1 MRAAWRGV
9 VSAGGAH
16 PHRPLRGTAGGPPGS
31 WDKLV
36 PAHPKA
42 LPCPMLI
49 EPAAWEQPDMRAA
62 LAARDVGTVYRL
74 LRQVGVSQ
82 RQIAALTGQSQS
94 EVSEIIKG
102 RQVIAYDVLV
112 RLAVGLGIP
121 REYMGL
127 SYGEHS
133 TYSGSTVTKPP
144 AEEVDEDVQRRDAL
158 AVGFLASLGFVPP
171 FAALLDDSAA
181 PREIP
186 LPSRGPLTSTL
197 TTTRCPPRWT
207 SVNAAG
213 PLTSTRAPHGRPTL
227 HLESERPARDRGFE
241 SLRFRPLT
249 RHNSMP
255 ASTPGA
261 LPRGWGLSLGLS
273 WVPTAVLSC
282 RAATLRAGYV
292 HRLRHP
298 VRIFCTSCTSS
309 SRA

>member
-121 REYMGL
+121 REYMEPYQKLGP
-127 SYGEHS
+127 
-133 TYSGSTVTKPP
+133 PP
-144 AEEVDEDVQRRDAL
+144 A
-158 AVGFLASLGFVPP
+158 SLQVTHTV
-171 FAALLDDSAA
+171 ARVSDKA
-181 PREIP
+181 
-186 LPSRGPLTSTL
+186 
-197 TTTRCPPRWT
+197 
-207 SVNAAG
+207 
-213 PLTSTRAPHGRPTL
+213 HGTI
-227 HLESERPARDRGFE
+227 DC
-241 SLRFRPLT
+241 
-249 RHNSMP
+249 
-255 ASTPGA
+255 
-261 LPRGWGLSLGLS
+261 
-273 WVPTAVLSC
+273 V
-282 RAATLRAGYV
+282 
-292 HRLRHP
+292 
-298 VRIFCTSCTSS
+298 
-309 SRA
+309 